1 MIWSELRGPLFTW
14 GLLFLSVAFANPLG
28 EACSLQP
35 PALRGFPVHTLKGVH
50 CHSAQVAG
58 PPGADGG
65 GNAQSLLGRVN
76 ILLTGV

>member
-1 MIWSELRGPLFTW
+1 MSTFFLGALISECCLCQSTGRSLF
-14 GLLFLSVAFANPLG
+14 
-28 EACSLQP
+28 
-35 PALRGFPVHTLKGVH
+35 PAASCPAWVSYSHSEGVH

-76 ILLTGV
+76 LLLTGV